1 MEIVFTTTTLELSDI
16 AKKPHSD
23 ILYDLKKL
31 KRNFS
36 FKSNLKMWNISHYID
51 PKGQRNLMYKLTR
64 KGFLFLME
72 IYSQGIENTVRMKQN
87 LELHQ
92 TLSERA
98 WDRLDRQ
105 DLYKTGL

>member
-1 MEIVFTTTTLELSDI
+1 
-16 AKKPHSD
+16 
-23 ILYDLKKL
+23 
-31 KRNFS
+31 
-36 FKSNLKMWNISHYID
+36 
-51 PKGQRNLMYKLTR
+51 
-64 KGFLFLME
+64 
-72 IYSQGIENTVRMKQN
+72 MKQN